1 VPLRNSCS
9 SWRGSC
15 ILAVGVVLVS
25 GSACGNRLEKQAIVE
40 AHNKTRPV
48 PAASPSAAAPATPV
62 PDAGAGSAA
71 AGAAV
76 PEAGSP
82 GAATGAASN
91 AAANVGSA
99 SGQSSG
105 AGGAAGRTAA
115 TSASGGAATAKSP
128 TSAGAAARSGSA
140 PSASRGSQTAA
151 APKPGDQATPSATGV
166 PIVVGSVGTVSGV
179 VGAAVGPGLPA
190 VQAFVAA
197 VNAAG
202 GLKGHPIKHLYAD
215 DGGDPARHRQLVQQ
229 FVERDKVV
237 AFVFNFALLSGQS
250 SVEYLTQKRVPVL
263 GEQASSEWFYESPM
277 FFPQQSTGKV
287 YVEAMLRG
295 AAAETIPQGKKK
307 LAILNCQE
315 AQFCVDADKMWPGLA
330 PKVGYELVFR
340 RQASLAQPDYTA
352 ECLAARNAGADVFGL
367 AMDGN
372 AVGRIGSACARVGF
386 HPVYFIHHGALLV
399 EHAADPN
406 IDGILSTLGLR
417 AWFDSANPV
426 VARYQKALA
435 TYAPGQKAKDS
446 SFMGWAAGELFQAT
460 VDHAADPTT
469 SAGLL
474 EGLWAI
480 NAETLGD
487 ITYPIKYVREQ
498 NAPRTLCWF
507 TVRGSAGNWAYTDKG
522 RNRTCF

>member
-1 VPLRNSCS
+1 M
-9 SWRGSC
+9 
-15 ILAVGVVLVS
+15 A

-48 PAASPSAAAPATPV
+48 TATSPGPAAPEATPM
-62 PDAGAGSAA
+62 PDAGAGAGGA
-71 AGAAV
+71 TAGAAA
-76 PEAGSP
+76 PEAGSADAASTAADTALP
-82 GAATGAASN
+82 GAGQSSAAGGS
-91 AAANVGSA
+91 AGTASA
-99 SGQSSG
+99 SGASR
-105 AGGAAGRTAA
+105 A
-115 TSASGGAATAKSP
+115 ASGGAAATKSP
-128 TSAGAAARSGSA
+128 TGASGASARPGNA
-140 PSASRGSQTAA
+140 PSASKGPQTA
-151 APKPGDQATPSATGV
+151 APKPGAQAPASPPPATGA
-166 PIVVGSVGTVSGV
+166 PIVIGSVGTVSGV

-237 AFVFNFALLSGQS
+237 AFVFNFAPLSGQS

-295 AAAETIPQGKKK
+295 AAAETIPEGKKK

-372 AVGRIGSACARVGF
+372 AIGRIGSACTRVGF

-406 IDGILSTLGLR
+406 VDGILSSLGLR

-435 TYAPGQKAKDS
+435 AYAPGQKPKDS
-446 SFMGWAAGELFQAT
+446 SFMGWAAGELFQAA
-460 VDHAADPTT
+460 VNHASDPTT
-469 SAGLL
+469 SAGIL
-474 EGLWAI
+474 EGLWAL
-480 NAETLGD
+480 NGETLGD

-507 TVRGSAGNWAYTDKG
+507 TVRGSGGKWAYTEKG
-522 RNRTCF
+522 RNRTCT